1 MLTLGDPLFLM
12 REDRG
17 TGRTPAD
24 KRMKG
29 RERGKSKK
37 KRPVLVQYFCS
48 FRCCFSKEDFVNY
61 MLLCFLGSGVNS
73 SDGFSWNF
81 AEQ

>member
-37 KRPVLVQYFCS
+37 NRPVLVRYFVCL
-48 FRCCFSKEDFVNY
+48 FRCFFSKGDFVNF
-61 MLLCFLGSGVNS
+61 LFLCFLGSGVNS
-73 SDGFSWNF
+73 SDGFSWNY
-81 AEQ
+81 AE